1 MVFFLKIN
9 RQNTQQVSRLH
20 AAARCAASSESGL
33 DSLALRLRSPQGAP
47 LWGSRGQDV
56 SLTSAEGRPEAVA
69 PGRVGQLA
77 SASFQ
82 LPSKLQWKRTQQAC
96 EANRATAW
104 TPRSPRRRELSD
116 LQRVPSLPKCALRK
130 REFNTV
136 TFLFLVPTVAAAL
149 RTSRRGR
156 AHFNELGFL

>member
-1 MVFFLKIN
+1 M
-9 RQNTQQVSRLH
+9 SRLH

-47 LWGSRGQDV
+47 LWGSRDQDV

-82 LPSKLQWKRTQQAC
+82 LPSQLQWKRTPQAC

-104 TPRSPRRRELSD
+104 TPRSPPTTARRYELSD
-116 LQRVPSLPKCALRK
+116 LQCVLSLLMCALRK